1 VKTRLLIAGLFA
13 CLSISAAAQVTGEF
27 YLEKSEFARGE
38 PVFLYFKISNQGP
51 GTMQVVAP
59 YLGQPGCSGVLITVT
74 SSSPPPSSCPDFSL
88 NSCTLNNSMGQAIPL
103 PPGHSHVDR
112 FLLNFS
118 YEINNPDDYQITAS
132 HAGFPFLTSGDAR
145 ADLSFRVDGDTSAYP
160 PSKIQLWVDQ
170 LKSTN
175 QEKRAEAAMTL
186 ASIAPVSLQATL
198 LGFARNPEF
207 SRFAPL
213 AFHRL
218 NTPESLQAMAD
229 LVKTAGPG
237 SWEQLEA
244 SRYLAETGDQ
254 KWYPLLLDAA
264 VKNGKIVGFPIYAAE
279 LGGPRMLPVLADL
292 TKNPNTRLPAI
303 RALGS
308 TDAREAV
315 PILLEFLKSPER
327 DIFYGAEYSL
337 RQLTHHTSGQDPQSR
352 GTQTE
357 YENWAQWWQLDSASA
372 PIYKDTECEK
382 AIPLPLAPSWT
393 AFNR

>member
-1 VKTRLLIAGLFA
+1 
-13 CLSISAAAQVTGEF
+13 
-27 YLEKSEFARGE
+27 
-38 PVFLYFKISNQGP
+38 
-51 GTMQVVAP
+51 
-59 YLGQPGCSGVLITVT
+59 
-74 SSSPPPSSCPDFSL
+74 
-88 NSCTLNNSMGQAIPL
+88 
-103 PPGHSHVDR
+103 
-112 FLLNFS
+112 
-118 YEINNPDDYQITAS
+118 
-132 HAGFPFLTSGDAR
+132 
-145 ADLSFRVDGDTSAYP
+145 LSFRVDSDASAYP
-160 PSKIQLWVDQ
+160 PSKLQLWVDQ
-170 LKSTN
+170 LKSTDE
-175 QEKRAEAAMTL
+175 EKRAEAAMTL

-207 SRFAPL
+207 SRYAPL

-229 LVKTAGPG
+229 LVKTNGPG
-237 SWEQLEA
+237 TWEQMEA

-303 RALGS
+303 QALGS

-337 RQLTHHTSGQDPQSR
+337 RQLTHHTSGQDPQSH

-357 YENWAQWWQLDSASA
+357 YENWSQWWQLDSASA